1 MAHNIRSWLL
11 SKFSANLL
19 IPSYLNSSYKQ
30 LYKMSP
36 DMTDVFLNLKIE
48 QSVNPI
54 ALRKTKIVY
63 NFGLSECNRVKDNG
77 CSVQIGIY
85 RRISMARTPLGP

>member
-1 MAHNIRSWLL
+1 MFISSL
-11 SKFSANLL
+11 
-19 IPSYLNSSYKQ
+19 LNSSHKQ

-48 QSVNPI
+48 QSINPV

-77 CSVQIGIY
+77 CSVDNGMNTFGTMK
-85 RRISMARTPLGP
+85 ISLRQG